1 MINVENIHRDS
12 IIWIEQVVFRNI
24 YVSGDA
30 TISKKKKNTETINLE
45 GAGGGYMGGFGR
57 IKGWGEML

>member
-1 MINVENIHRDS
+1 MLKTY
-12 IIWIEQVVFRNI
+12 IEIALYGLNRLYSEISMYQVMQQLV
-24 YVSGDA
+24 
-30 TISKKKKNTETINLE
+30 KKKKTKNTETINLE